1 MNGTHCERTSRDVRT
16 TGWLAIALLAL
27 ATVGCAPRGDWTDT
41 LPLINVTGRWEGTFW
56 STSAVGLSSAGRQ
69 ISLTLRQNGSKV
81 TGQGVLSTA
90 DGSVDGGVDGE
101 VFAGHIGDMRFTLTV
116 TGNEMKG
123 RAEGGFGCPCRLEL
137 RRAGAAE

>member
-1 MNGTHCERTSRDVRT
+1 MNGTHRERTRRDVRT
-16 TGWLAIALLAL
+16 TGWLALALLA
-27 ATVGCAPRGDWTDT
+27 AASVGCAPRGDWTDT
-41 LPLINVTGRWEGTFW
+41 LPLANVTGRWEGTY
-56 STSAVGLSSAGRQ
+56 STNVTVTGGGLRE

-137 RRAGAAE
+137 RRVGAAE

>member
-1 MNGTHCERTSRDVRT
+1 MNGTHRERTRRDVRT

-27 ATVGCAPRGDWTDT
+27 ATVGCASGPVNPE
-41 LPLINVTGRWEGTFW
+41 PLVSVTGHWEGTYE
-56 STSAVGLSSAGRQ
+56 AVTLVNPGGPTRQ
-69 ISLTLRQNGSKV
+69 IRMTLRQNGSKV
-81 TGQGVLSTA
+81 KGRGVLSTA
-90 DGSVDGGVDGE
+90 DLSVDGGVDGE